1 MKSCISLYKV
11 GASVTIIVL
20 LLAAMPVLPVYAD
33 SSGSRNAG
41 VGADVADI
49 GTVAWGTPGNI
60 TIVGAP
66 YATMSVPASAI
77 THYLQGT
84 QYGFAIPSGSTI
96 YGITVVINRQS
107 SGRTAPFLR
116 DNVVSLVKGGV
127 ITGKNKAITGIDW
140 PNTGLGTAT
149 YGSSSD
155 LWGTTWT
162 AADINAAN
170 FGVVLSA
177 VDAKTTRARTAT
189 VDYIQITVY
198 YNMISTSTTI
208 NC

>member
-1 MKSCISLYKV
+1 
-11 GASVTIIVL
+11 
-20 LLAAMPVLPVYAD
+20 
-33 SSGSRNAG
+33 
-41 VGADVADI
+41 
-49 GTVAWGTPGNI
+49 
-60 TIVGAP
+60 
-66 YATMSVPASAI
+66 
-77 THYLQGT
+77 
-84 QYGFAIPSGSTI
+84 
-96 YGITVVINRQS
+96 VINRQS

-116 DNVVSLVKGGV
+116 DNVISLVKAGI
-127 ITGKNKAITGIDW
+127 ITGDNKAATETYW

-177 VDAKTTRARTAT
+177 VNAKTTRARTAT

-198 YNMISTSTTI
+198 YNMISTSTTV
-208 NC
+208 NCGGGTPIVAYGSSISCIASVTRAAGTSTPSGTVNWTTNGSGSFNST